1 MNKFENDQQ
10 RLQHLAANVRR
21 LMEAANLSIRD
32 VSKGAKVPR
41 STLSHVLQQQH
52 VPTFGHVCRLAEFFK
67 TSVEALTAAEPMQN
81 GTPNPKAQTLTANG
95 QDRYN
100 PGMSSRTLQPEIPVG
115 IGRKIAQKRLE
126 KGMLQGV
133 LARQW
138 GSRKPPFVGSRRGKP
153 SPVLSTWPASGKSW
167 ESPQQNFWRNSKNS
181 ARSGVDTV

>member
-95 QDRYN
+95 QDGYN
-100 PGMSSRTLQPEIPVG
+100 PGMSSAALQPEIPVG

-133 LARQW
+133 LAR
-138 GSRKPPFVGSRRGKP
+138 
-153 SPVLSTWPASGKSW
+153 
-167 ESPQQNFWRNSKNS
+167 
-181 ARSGVDTV
+181 RSGDHASRPLSDREGANRAPF

>member
-81 GTPNPKAQTLTANG
+81 GDAE
-95 QDRYN
+95 
-100 PGMSSRTLQPEIPVG
+100 S
-115 IGRKIAQKRLE
+115 
-126 KGMLQGV
+126 
-133 LARQW
+133 
-138 GSRKPPFVGSRRGKP
+138 
-153 SPVLSTWPASGKSW
+153 
-167 ESPQQNFWRNSKNS
+167 ESPNIDSKR
-181 ARSGVDTV
+181 ARWVQSGYEQRSSTA